1 MGIIAIIGV
10 TISYAACGDC
20 ADDGFRFLM
29 ILPGPVNV
37 LNMSGRP
44 GRG

>member
-1 MGIIAIIGV
+1 MPPVVIV
-10 TISYAACGDC
+10 LTM
-20 ADDGFRFLM
+20 GFRFLM
-29 ILPGPVNV
+29 ILPGPLYI